1 MNREALFKLS
11 YGLFVIAAKT
21 EEKENGCIIN
31 TVMQVTDEPL
41 QLAVTVN
48 KLNYTH
54 DMLVKSRTASLSV
67 LSVSTTF
74 DTIRQFGFKSGKEYD
89 KFVDVP
95 VGYTKQGL
103 PYLKKG
109 CCAWFDCKIT
119 DIFDLGTHSLFL
131 MEILEDDVLSTEE
144 PLTYAEYHKSVKP
157 APDKILRSVSEESRS
172 KDSGVRKENDG
183 KKEKIIGWRCVI
195 CGYVYEGEELPADFI
210 CPWCKHGI
218 ADFEKIVE

>member
-11 YGLFVIAAKT
+11 YGLYVVAAKT
-21 EEKENGCIIN
+21 GEKENGCIIN

-41 QLAVTVN
+41 LLAVTVN

-54 DMLVKSRTASLSV
+54 DMLLQSRTASLSV

-74 DTIRQFGFKSGKEYD
+74 DTIKQFGFKSGKEYD

-95 VGYTKQGL
+95 VSHTGQGL
-103 PYLKKG
+103 PYLTKG

-119 DIFDLGTHSLFL
+119 QVFDIGTHSLFL
-131 MEILEDDVLSTEE
+131 MEVLEDDVLSTEE

-157 APDKILRSVSEESRS
+157 SPDKILKSVSAESRQQTGNHS
-172 KDSGVRKENDG
+172 AKE
-183 KKEKIIGWRCVI
+183 KKIIGWRCVI
-195 CGYVYEGEELPADFI
+195 CGYVYDGEELPPDFV

-218 ADFEKIVE
+218 SDFEKITE